1 MNHPLATIIVA
12 TLLAP
17 AAALSQVT
25 DPLIVAAAKS
35 PGKKH
40 ELLQALIKGPVVIIA
55 TRTSGTSRK
64 INIQDFIRNG
74 KSFIP
79 IFSDQQ
85 HFKDET
91 RGSGHESKG
100 VSIDANMLAS
110 LLKGD
115 ETLVLNPGSKS
126 PLDIQAK
133 ELKALLDASRL
144 QSNYERRASA
154 QKYRK

>member
-1 MNHPLATIIVA
+1 MKHQLAAILVA

-17 AAALSQVT
+17 ALASAQVS
-25 DPLIVAAAKS
+25 DSLINAAAKS
-35 PGKKH
+35 SSKKAD
-40 ELLQALIKGPVVIIA
+40 LLQVLIKGHVVIIA
-55 TRTSGTSRK
+55 TWTSGASKK
-64 INIQDFIRNG
+64 INIQDFMRNG

-91 RGSGHESKG
+91 RGSAFDGKG

-133 ELKALLDASRL
+133 ELKALMDTARL
-144 QSNYERRASA
+144 P
-154 QKYRK
+154 K

>member
-1 MNHPLATIIVA
+1 MNHRLVSIVVA

-17 AAALSQVT
+17 ALASAQVS
-25 DPLIVAAAKS
+25 DSLINAAAKS
-35 PGKKH
+35 SSKKAD
-40 ELLQALIKGPVVIIA
+40 LLQVLIKGHVVIIA
-55 TRTSGTSRK
+55 TWTSGASKK
-64 INIQDFIRNG
+64 INIQDFMRNG

-91 RGSGHESKG
+91 RGSAFDGKG

-126 PLDIQAK
+126 PVDIQAK
-133 ELKALLDASRL
+133 ELKALIDTSVVSRL
-144 QSNYERRASA
+144 
-154 QKYRK
+154 K

>member
-1 MNHPLATIIVA
+1 MNHRLVSIVVA

-17 AAALSQVT
+17 ALASAQVS
-25 DPLIVAAAKS
+25 DSLINAAAKS
-35 PGKKH
+35 SSKKAD
-40 ELLQALIKGPVVIIA
+40 LLQVLIKGHVVIIA
-55 TRTSGTSRK
+55 TWTSGASKK
-64 INIQDFIRNG
+64 INIQDFMRNG

-91 RGSGHESKG
+91 RGSAFDGKG

-126 PLDIQAK
+126 PVDIQAK
-133 ELKALLDASRL
+133 ELKAQIDTSVVSRL
-144 QSNYERRASA
+144 
-154 QKYRK
+154 K